1 MDDLFEI
8 ELSKF
13 KKLCRGSI
21 YLNNRVVSG
30 REYDCIFLIEGRKD
44 MSALLDPFLKEK
56 RTLVIRHEDFLR
68 GELVNV

>member
-1 MDDLFEI
+1 MDDLFEV
-8 ELSKF
+8 EFPEYRKV
-13 KKLCRGSI
+13 CRGSI

-44 MSALLDPFLKEK
+44 MQALLDPFLKEK
-56 RTLVIRHEDFLR
+56 RTLVIRHEDFLK